1 MLSAHKSSSFSVQ
14 KNISSHRRKL
24 WFCVVLT
31 YSLALCMKLFNCRLC
46 HETHTSFLLCQNEHA
61 YRRTI
66 NVLQANIITFFLLH
80 CNPSD
85 SRTTGKIQLW
95 LWHVNDNGFPP
106 SRFTSR
112 PHECQRFAH
121 TTRRNKAFLFI
132 SIVADESCETNVIPK
147 KCFCSMKCVV
157 PFERNMLASF
167 VLPAVTGNGAK
178 TNVWLLLILLLLE
191 STTFQMFSPSDT
203 CESDVETF
211 VRHYFEIAFEQVL
224 WAFCCLR
231 H

>member
-95 LWHVNDNGFPP
+95 LWLLTIMVSLPRGSPVDPMSVKGLLTPPEEIRLFSSFPLL
-106 SRFTSR
+106 
-112 PHECQRFAH
+112 QM
-121 TTRRNKAFLFI
+121 KA
-132 SIVADESCETNVIPK
+132 VKQMWYQKNV
-147 KCFCSMKCVV
+147 FVV
-157 PFERNMLASF
+157 WS
-167 VLPAVTGNGAK
+167 V
-178 TNVWLLLILLLLE
+178 
-191 STTFQMFSPSDT
+191 
-203 CESDVETF
+203 
-211 VRHYFEIAFEQVL
+211 
-224 WAFCCLR
+224 
-231 H
+231 